1 LPPHPPGFAYSVD
14 HQLSSTQ
21 SFSPHGFAKIT
32 TAAKLDLEVNDV
44 EEACELL
51 LEAGARCVIVK
62 EGAWGSTLFT
72 EQERVEVPAFTV
84 ATDFTVGA
92 GDSFNAGFL
101 VAVEQEMEPRQALR
115 FANAVAALVVEA
127 KNGVPGAPTLDQ
139 VTELLRSN

>member
-1 LPPHPPGFAYSVD
+1 MPPVATMDELRTFLPVTDYLIGNAYELRSCLD
-14 HQLSSTQ
+14 
-21 SFSPHGFAKIT
+21 AK
-32 TAAKLDLEVNDV
+32 DV

-62 EGAWGSTLFT
+62 EGAWGSKLFT

-127 KNGVPGAPTLDQ
+127 KNGVLGAPTLDQ
-139 VTELLRSN
+139 VTELLRSR